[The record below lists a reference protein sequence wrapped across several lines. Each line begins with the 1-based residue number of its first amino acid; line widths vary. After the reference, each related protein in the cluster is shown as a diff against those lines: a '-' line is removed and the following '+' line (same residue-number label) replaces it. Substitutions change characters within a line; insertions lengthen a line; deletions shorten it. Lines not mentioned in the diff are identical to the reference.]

1 MNNYMNNAHIVSKK
15 TPASRRRLGFTL
27 IELLVVIAIIAIL
40 AAMLLPALSKA
51 KQRAQAVYCM
61 NNLKQLMIAWQM
73 YSHDSKDSIVSAQ
86 HGGQAQGGNFDPAIG
101 PAWVSGWLDWTTST
115 DNINTDFLINDKYAL
130 IAPYIAKSKTVFKCP
145 ADNFLSAPQRALR
158 WTARVRSYSGNI
170 GVGPGNATA
179 GPWSTIYMHYTKV
192 TQLHYPGPTDT
203 WVFIDEHP
211 DSMND
216 PGFFNPDN
224 ATTITDTPATFHNG
238 ACGLSFADGH
248 AEIHKWLGC
257 LTGGRARV
265 VHAVDGD
272 YLNNAI
278 TGRIGDPDIHYLSS
292 HAGLVNAGIS
302 Y

>member
-1 MNNYMNNAHIVSKK
+1 MNNPHRTSEK
-15 TPASRRRLGFTL
+15 TPASKHRLGFTL

-51 KQRAQAVYCM
+51 KQRAQAIYCM
-61 NNLKQLMIAWQM
+61 NNLKQMMIAWQM
-73 YSHDSKDSIVSAQ
+73 YSHDNRDSIVSAQ
-86 HGGQAQGGNFDPAIG
+86 HGGQAQGGNFDPVIG
-101 PAWVSGWLDWTTST
+101 PAWVSGWLDWTTSS
-115 DNINTDFLINDKYAL
+115 DNIRTDFLINDKWAR
-130 IAPYIAKSKTVFKCP
+130 IAPYVSKALTVFKCP

-158 WTARVRSYSGNI
+158 WTGRVRSLSGNI
-170 GVGPGNATA
+170 GVGPGNAEA
-179 GPWSTIYMHYTKV
+179 GPWSTIYKHYTKV
-192 TQLHYPGPTDT
+192 TQMQYPGPTDT

-216 PGFFNPDN
+216 PGFFNPQN
-224 ATTITDTPATFHNG
+224 ANTIVDTPATYHNG

-248 AEIHKWLGC
+248 AEIHKWKGC
-257 LTGGRARV
+257 LAVGRARQ

-278 TGRIGDPDIHYLSS
+278 TGPVHDPDIHYLSS
-292 HAGLVNAGIS
+292 HGGLVTAGVS